1 MKKLKKIRLNL
12 HDDSC
17 KLCPRLTDYLADTRE
32 RFPEYRCLPVPS
44 FGNVGAK
51 VLVVGLA
58 PGLHGANA
66 TGRPFTGDHAGKLL
80 YSTLFNR
87 GLSNQP
93 DSVYVGDGLV
103 LSGCRIVNAVKCLP
117 PNNKP
122 NNAEIKNCNKFLSA
136 EIESLEYGSVLI
148 ALGKIAH
155 DAILRT
161 QNVPLSRYK
170 FNHGAE
176 HWLSTRNLR
185 LFDSYHC
192 SRYNTQTRRLTENM
206 FDEVFQKAIS
216 ALNEVD
222 GCEQ

>member
-1 MKKLKKIRLNL
+1 MKKLKKIRPNL

>member
-1 MKKLKKIRLNL
+1 M
-12 HDDSC
+12 
-17 KLCPRLTDYLADTRE
+17 
-32 RFPEYRCLPVPS
+32 PS
-44 FGNVGAK
+44 FGDVGARI
-51 VLVVGLA
+51 LVVGLA

-87 GLSNQP
+87 GLSNSP
-93 DSVYVGDGLV
+93 ESAYVGDGLE
-103 LSGCRIVNAVKCLP
+103 LRDCRIVNAVKCLP

-122 NNAEIKNCNKFLSA
+122 NTNEIKNCNKFLAA
-136 EIESLEYGSVLI
+136 EIESLKYGSVLI

-176 HWLSTRNLR
+176 HWLSPQNLK

-192 SRYNTQTRRLTENM
+192 SRYNTQTKRLSENM
-206 FDEVFQKAIS
+206 FDEVFQRAVS
-216 ALNEVD
+216 ALSEAD
-222 GCEQ
+222 GCEK

>member
-1 MKKLKKIRLNL
+1 MKTRLNL
-12 HDDSC
+12 HDDCC
-17 KLCPRLTDYLADTRE
+17 KLCPRLTDFLADTRK

-44 FGNVGAK
+44 FGDVGARI
-51 VLVVGLA
+51 LVVGLA

-87 GLSNQP
+87 GLSSRSE
-93 DSVYVGDGLV
+93 SVYVGDGLA
-103 LSGCRIVNAVKCLP
+103 LSDCRIVNAVKCLP

-122 NNAEIKNCNKFLSA
+122 NTVEIKNCNKFLSA
-136 EIESLEYGSVLI
+136 EIESLKYGSVLI

-176 HWLSTRNLR
+176 HWLSQQNLK

-192 SRYNTQTRRLTENM
+192 SRYNTQTKRLSENM
-206 FDEVFQKAIS
+206 FDEVFQRAIS
-216 ALNEVD
+216 ALSEAD
-222 GCEQ
+222 GCEK

>member
-1 MKKLKKIRLNL
+1 MKSRLNL
-12 HDDSC
+12 HDDRC
-17 KLCPRLTDYLADTRE
+17 KLCPRLTDYLADTRA

-44 FGNVGAK
+44 FGDVGARI
-51 VLVVGLA
+51 LVVGLA

-87 GLSNQP
+87 GLSNRP
-93 DSVYVGDGLV
+93 ESAYVGDGLT
-103 LSGCRIVNAVKCLP
+103 LSDCRIVNAVKCLP

-122 NNAEIKNCNKFLSA
+122 NTAEIKNCNKFLSA
-136 EIESLEYGSVLI
+136 EIASLSYGSVLI

-161 QNVPLSRYK
+161 QKVPLSRYK

-176 HWLSTRNLR
+176 HWLSPQNLK

-192 SRYNTQTRRLTENM
+192 SRYNTQTKRLSENM
-206 FDEVFQKAIS
+206 FDEVFQRAIS
-216 ALNEVD
+216 ALSEAD
-222 GCEQ
+222 SCEK

>member
-1 MKKLKKIRLNL
+1 MKTRLNL
-12 HDDSC
+12 HDDHC
-17 KLCPRLTDYLADTRE
+17 KLCPRLTDYLADTRA

-44 FGNVGAK
+44 FGDVGARI
-51 VLVVGLA
+51 LVVGLA

-87 GLSNQP
+87 GLSNRP
-93 DSVYVGDGLV
+93 ESDYVGDGLT
-103 LSGCRIVNAVKCLP
+103 LSDCRIVNAVKCLP

-122 NNAEIKNCNKFLSA
+122 NTVEIKNCNKFLSA
-136 EIESLEYGSVLI
+136 EIESLKYGSVLI

-176 HWLSTRNLR
+176 HWLSQQNLK

-192 SRYNTQTRRLTENM
+192 SRYNTQTKRLSENM
-206 FDEVFQKAIS
+206 FDEVFQRAIS
-216 ALNEVD
+216 ALSEAD
-222 GCEQ
+222 GCEK